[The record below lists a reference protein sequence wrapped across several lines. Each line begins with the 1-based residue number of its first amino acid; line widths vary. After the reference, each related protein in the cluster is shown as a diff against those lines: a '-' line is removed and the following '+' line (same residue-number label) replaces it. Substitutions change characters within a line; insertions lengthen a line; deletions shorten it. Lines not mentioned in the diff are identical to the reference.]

1 MARRLQPED
10 IEERIDCFGEFE
22 RTDAVCLLHCSLNF
36 DCAAARERL
45 FDLQLHDESMEALGI
60 SHSA

>member
-10 IEERIDCFGEFE
+10 LEERIDCFGEFD
-22 RTDAVCLLHCSLNF
+22 RGDAVCLLHCSLNF
-36 DCAAARERL
+36 ECAAARERM
-45 FDLQLHDESMEALGI
+45 FDLQLHDESLEDLGI

>member
-10 IEERIDCFGEFE
+10 MEKGIDCFGDFD
-22 RTDAVCLLHCSLNF
+22 RSDAVCLLHCSLNF
-36 DCAAARERL
+36 ECVAARERM
-45 FDLQLHDESMEALGI
+45 FDLQLHDESLEAMSI

>member
-10 IEERIDCFGEFE
+10 LEDRIDCFGEFD
-22 RTDAVCLLHCSLNF
+22 RGDAVCLLHCSLNF
-36 DCAAARERL
+36 ECAAARERM
-45 FDLQLHDESMEALGI
+45 FDLQLHDESLEGLGI

>member
-10 IEERIDCFGEFE
+10 LEDRIDCFGEFD
-22 RTDAVCLLHCSLNF
+22 RGDAVCLLHCSLNF
-36 DCAAARERL
+36 ECAAARERM
-45 FDLQLHDESMEALGI
+45 FDLQLHDESLEALGI

>member
-10 IEERIDCFGEFE
+10 LEERIDCFGEFE
-22 RTDAVCLLHCSLNF
+22 RNDAVCLLHCSLNF

-45 FDLQLHDESMEALGI
+45 FDLQLHDESLEALGI